1 MSLASVLALAA
12 FIISVAALV
21 AAFASW
27 VFSRPRREGLV
38 VHVIHH
44 VVRL

>member
-1 MSLASVLALAA
+1 MSLASILALAA
-12 FIISVAALV
+12 FVISVAALV

-27 VFSRPRREGLV
+27 VFSRPRQEGCV

-44 VVRL
+44 VVHR

>member
-1 MSLASVLALAA
+1 MSLASILALAA
-12 FIISVAALV
+12 FVISVAALV

-27 VFSRPRREGLV
+27 GFSRPRQESV

-44 VVRL
+44 VIHR

>member
-12 FIISVAALV
+12 FVISVAALV

-27 VFSRPRREGLV
+27 VFSRPCRESVV

-44 VVRL
+44 IIRR

>member
-12 FIISVAALV
+12 FVISVAALV

-27 VFSRPRREGLV
+27 VFSRPRQEESV

-44 VVRL
+44 IIRR

>member
-1 MSLASVLALAA
+1 MSLASILALAA
-12 FIISVAALV
+12 FVISVAALV

-27 VFSRPRREGLV
+27 VFSRSRREELV

-44 VVRL
+44 VVRH

>member
-12 FIISVAALV
+12 FLISVAALV

-27 VFSRPRREGLV
+27 IFSRPRWEGLV
-38 VHVIHH
+38 VHVIHQII
-44 VVRL
+44 RR

>member
-38 VHVIHH
+38 VHVVHH
-44 VVRL
+44 IIRR